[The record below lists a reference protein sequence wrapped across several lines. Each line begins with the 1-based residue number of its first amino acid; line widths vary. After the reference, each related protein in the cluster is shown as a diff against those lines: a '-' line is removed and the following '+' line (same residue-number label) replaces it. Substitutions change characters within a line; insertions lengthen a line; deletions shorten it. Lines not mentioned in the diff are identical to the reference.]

1 MVQCVEFAST
11 VGNETVI
18 QFDHCKKLTELFLS
32 AGGKVSYGLDAGRES
47 GGALHTNVKT

>member
-1 MVQCVEFAST
+1 MVQWVEFAST

-32 AGGKVSYGLDAGRES
+32 AGGKVSYGLDAAGRVEVPC
-47 GGALHTNVKT
+47 TPM